1 MKNHIVLFALISI
14 CSNVN
19 IIAQT
24 YCTPPPFI
32 DGPYTGITNVTL
44 NNLNNNSPDNDGVSN
59 FTSLSPA
66 QLQKG
71 QTFNMSVTTNHNLLG
86 VFSGNLNTVAWI
98 DWNRDGD
105 FLDSDELVY
114 NAHDKYKGTYT
125 ESFTVP
131 LTALTGVTRMR
142 VYNDMP
148 AYEGHEEPH
157 PCGYSVY
164 PSNGLGQHGEV
175 EDYSVNV
182 SSATGIVDSDVT
194 IGRLVNVDINGN
206 IHVYL
211 EGNLQSPVMLKLFD
225 INGRLIASETSSAG
239 NTVVVINGS
248 FLQPTSMYILTL
260 QNGESFQ
267 HLKVPVNRN

>member
-1 MKNHIVLFALISI
+1 MKNYALLLTFLLSLSSI
-14 CSNVN
+14 NLS
-19 IIAQT
+19 AQT
-24 YCTPPPFI
+24 YCTPPPFVS
-32 DGPYTGITNVTL
+32 GPYTGITNVTL
-44 NNLNNNSPDNDGVSN
+44 NNLNNNSPDNDGVSD
-59 FTSLSPA
+59 FTSLSAA

-71 QTFNMSVTTNHNLLG
+71 QTYNMTVTTSHNLLG

-98 DWNRDGD
+98 DWNKDGD
-105 FLDSDELVY
+105 FLDSDEKVY
-114 NAHDKYKGTYT
+114 NAYDKFKGTYI

-131 LTALTGVTRMR
+131 STALTGITRMR

-182 SSATGIVDSDVT
+182 SSATGIVNSDVT

-211 EGNLQSPVMLKLFD
+211 EGNLKSPVMLKLFD

-248 FLQPTSMYILTL
+248 LLQPTSMYVLTL
-260 QNGESFQ
+260 QNGETFQ
-267 HLKVPVNRN
+267 HLKVTVNRN